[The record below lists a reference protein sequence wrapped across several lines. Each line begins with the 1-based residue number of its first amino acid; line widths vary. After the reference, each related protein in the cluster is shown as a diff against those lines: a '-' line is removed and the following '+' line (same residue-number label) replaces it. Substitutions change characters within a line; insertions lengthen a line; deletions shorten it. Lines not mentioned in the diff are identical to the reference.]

1 MRILLLLLIAGALVL
16 MPFLAL
22 KKPWAVRVWR
32 QLKLLVVAYV
42 IAVFAI
48 AVYWL
53 ITRWDEFYG

>member
-22 KKPWAVRVWR
+22 KKPWAVRAWR

>member
-1 MRILLLLLIAGALVL
+1 MRILLILLIAGAVVL

-22 KKPWAVRVWR
+22 KKPWAVRAWR
-32 QLKLLVVAYV
+32 QLKLLVIAYV
-42 IAVFAI
+42 IAIAAI